1 MREICQKKGILRGR
15 CPGKNRI
22 PSVWPALFLAAV
34 FLAAVCCAFPGFP
47 GPDQGDVVYAG
58 GVEKKTTTLVK
69 EPYRGA
75 APATKNKSFM
85 VSALGNPQDYGYT
98 EMAFICCR
106 DSDGAI
112 VSTDWNSMGLGTI
125 SVSYGYTGWG
135 LYTAFVNMQNVVVKD
150 YTPYIL
156 IRTAELGL
164 VPYGWNGLEMGHSG
178 TVPAVEE
185 VHNIPDA
192 WYPLNSADSPGNP
205 GYWVQMYIGAGFSWN
220 HLQVQWRNA
229 QYRVNCDMT
238 GSTYVDSGVL
248 SFINSLVLSCRDTVG
263 TVPSQ
268 YSNGTGSPWFERK
281 FRVTYDANG
290 GTAETGGQDVTSEF
304 LGWNNQTQLGLGWD
318 GYIWG
323 SARNTTEI
331 TNCGFYA
338 NTYGDLMQAFGYN
351 PWKLMEHYLNYGV
364 NEGRILSSNHTWAN
378 VTATDL
384 YQPDRPF
391 QDLTFVDGS
400 VVTLRAVYR
409 DREITLPNASRD
421 GYVLDGWYDRGVYV
435 GKPGDR
441 VTVSSDRNL
450 QARWEPVKVPEE
462 KPVYTIAFDGNGA
475 TGGSM
480 SAIEGIEYEQEIA
493 LPKNTFV
500 NDAMA
505 CSFQGWT
512 LEQTDVYAAYRDGE
526 TLSVKMLADEAGK
539 TWESGAVITLYAVW
553 DQFPVIDAQDRQF
566 TAQQVESGMASEEE
580 LLRTAEASDR
590 EDGRLEPGI
599 GLVLLNF
606 SPEDLL
612 DLGRIGWCTVTYQAT
627 DSVGNTV
634 YRDIRVQV
642 TDERITGVPEYVRF
656 IDEENYDKTSH
667 ADGGLYEDSVWYGEE
682 DYAKTLEETF
692 ARSASGTG
700 ILRYL
705 FDRDEIAASKA
716 YVKEQGVGNCRSD
729 GALSRWMELFADC
742 RNRQSL

>member
-1 MREICQKKGILRGR
+1 
-15 CPGKNRI
+15 
-22 PSVWPALFLAAV
+22 
-34 FLAAVCCAFPGFP
+34 
-47 GPDQGDVVYAG
+47 
-58 GVEKKTTTLVK
+58 
-69 EPYRGA
+69 
-75 APATKNKSFM
+75 
-85 VSALGNPQDYGYT
+85 
-98 EMAFICCR
+98 
-106 DSDGAI
+106 
-112 VSTDWNSMGLGTI
+112 
-125 SVSYGYTGWG
+125 
-135 LYTAFVNMQNVVVKD
+135 
-150 YTPYIL
+150 
-156 IRTAELGL
+156 
-164 VPYGWNGLEMGHSG
+164 
-178 TVPAVEE
+178 
-185 VHNIPDA
+185 
-192 WYPLNSADSPGNP
+192 
-205 GYWVQMYIGAGFSWN
+205 
-220 HLQVQWRNA
+220 
-229 QYRVNCDMT
+229 
-238 GSTYVDSGVL
+238 
-248 SFINSLVLSCRDTVG
+248 
-263 TVPSQ
+263 
-268 YSNGTGSPWFERK
+268 
-281 FRVTYDANG
+281 
-290 GTAETGGQDVTSEF
+290 
-304 LGWNNQTQLGLGWD
+304 
-318 GYIWG
+318 
-323 SARNTTEI
+323 
-331 TNCGFYA
+331 
-338 NTYGDLMQAFGYN
+338 
-351 PWKLMEHYLNYGV
+351 
-364 NEGRILSSNHTWAN
+364 
-378 VTATDL
+378 
-384 YQPDRPF
+384 
-391 QDLTFVDGS
+391 
-400 VVTLRAVYR
+400 
-409 DREITLPNASRD
+409 
-421 GYVLDGWYDRGVYV
+421 
-435 GKPGDR
+435 
-441 VTVSSDRNL
+441 
-450 QARWEPVKVPEE
+450 
-462 KPVYTIAFDGNGA
+462 
-475 TGGSM
+475 M

-667 ADGGLYEDSVWYGEE
+667 ADGGLYEDSAWYGEE

-692 ARSASGTG
+692 ARSASGAG

-729 GALSRWMELFADC
+729 GALSRWMELFVDC